1 MFDNCDW
8 AELKRL
14 ERLQERNV
22 LRRKMLEQQAINSDP
37 DTFDSWADQIDACDD
52 ELRRIGF
59 AILKMRAACAKRAY
73 ETEV

>member
-52 ELRRIGF
+52 ELRRIGL
-59 AILKMRAACAKRAY
+59 AIIKIRAACAKRAY
-73 ETEV
+73 ETGV

>member
-1 MFDNCDW
+1 MFDNWDRE
-8 AELKRL
+8 ELNRL
-14 ERLQERNV
+14 ERLRERNV

-37 DTFDSWADQIDACDD
+37 DTFDRWADEIDACND

-59 AILKMRAACAKRAY
+59 AILKMRAACAKHAY